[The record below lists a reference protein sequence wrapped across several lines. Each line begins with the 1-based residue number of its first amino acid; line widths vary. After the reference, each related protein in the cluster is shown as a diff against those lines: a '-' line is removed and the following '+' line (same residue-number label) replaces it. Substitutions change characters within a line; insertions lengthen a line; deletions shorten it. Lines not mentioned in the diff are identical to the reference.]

1 MVPWL
6 HDWFVCCLWEEIIWP
21 TTLYYYRRLAWCSIK
36 LPLWTCQHVPMF
48 GDTPKSEVILVRE
61 NSNTLN
67 MLLRIHCF
75 GLMNWVKLWRAV
87 IHIVM
92 KLQSESNAT
101 SPLCWYVRGH
111 PFTKTFQLLQYSSSI
126 IILKG
131 YLPFSGKT
139 FGLSIQGWLLV
150 KYSLQWFSN
159 SFYSMVESICLLP
172 WLPIQLRN
180 ICVSEYLAHFCPILQ
195 EFRV

>member
-1 MVPWL
+1 MFNQATSMDNVSMSQCAGTPQ
-6 HDWFVCCLWEEIIWP
+6 IISDFSGW
-21 TTLYYYRRLAWCSIK
+21 K
-36 LPLWTCQHVPMF
+36 FKHFKHVF
-48 GDTPKSEVILVRE
+48 
-61 NSNTLN
+61 
-67 MLLRIHCF
+67 LRIHCF
-75 GLMNWVKLWRAV
+75 RLMNWVKLWRAV